1 MTRFDRA
8 LVLAL
13 ALMAVDA
20 GGAAWSQ
27 AQPAGPPAGDAANG
41 KRVYL
46 AVGCFTCH
54 GRAGQGG
61 AYNAPA
67 PVLAQ
72 TELPVEAFVAF
83 IREPAGDMPP
93 YVESQLPNKDAAD
106 IHAFLRSLPGR
117 RAVREL
123 PLLNQ

>member
-1 MTRFDRA
+1 MKKFQRGLAAA
-8 LVLAL
+8 L
-13 ALMAVDA
+13 LMLGACN
-20 GGAAWSQ
+20 AAWSQ
-27 AQPAGPPAGDAANG
+27 NAPPGDAANG

-61 AYNAPA
+61 AMNYPA
-67 PVLAQ
+67 PPLAQ
-72 TELPVEAFVAF
+72 MQHSLEVFSVLL
-83 IREPAGDMPP
+83 RAGPNDMPA
-93 YVESQLPNKDAAD
+93 YAESVLSDKDAAD

-117 RAVREL
+117 RAAKDM